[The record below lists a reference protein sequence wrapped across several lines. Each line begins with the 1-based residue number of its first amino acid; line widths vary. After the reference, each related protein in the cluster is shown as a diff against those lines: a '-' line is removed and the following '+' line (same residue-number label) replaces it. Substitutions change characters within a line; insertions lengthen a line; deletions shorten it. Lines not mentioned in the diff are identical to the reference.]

1 MKDVS
6 SSRHCKGQDK
16 PMQRLLM
23 RSRAAQASHASLADR
38 VGYMEQRM
46 GDSFA
51 KHAQATGVGQ
61 PVNRGFD
68 LDFHTIHEVLQK
80 YI

>member
-1 MKDVS
+1 MLVPPGIVKA
-6 SSRHCKGQDK
+6 K
-16 PMQRLLM
+16 M

-61 PVNRGFD
+61 PVNLGFD
-68 LDFHTIHEVLQK
+68 LDFHTIH
-80 YI
+80 